1 MGCQDHQ
8 EEPNIYYAMSEKED
22 ILKELQDIAPELA
35 RFKEEQVGTG
45 FQVPPRYFRDLTQV
59 VMNEVRED
67 LQDQTSTLTKPS
79 GWWQDLLASIQN
91 LIQPKPALALAF
103 IGLLLAVGFW
113 FGQSNTALDT
123 VNPNFAMNN
132 DDLEAYV
139 LANIDDFETD
149 LLMDMYAETFPE
161 EEEQITE
168 ENLDELL
175 QEMDDEDFEDLWDA
189 ETFKE

>member
-1 MGCQDHQ
+1 
-8 EEPNIYYAMSEKED
+8 MSEKED
-22 ILKELQDIAPELA
+22 ILKELKDIAPELA
-35 RFKEEQVGTG
+35 RFKQEQEGTG

-59 VMNEVRED
+59 VMNEVKAD
-67 LQDQTSTLTKPS
+67 LQDQPSSLTRA
-79 GWWQDLLASIQN
+79 GNWWQSLLENIQS
-91 LIQPKPALALAF
+91 LLQPKPALALAV
-103 IGLLLAVGFW
+103 IGLLIAIGFW
-113 FGQSNTALDT
+113 FGQSHTNLDH

-139 LANIDDFETD
+139 LAHIDDFETD

-189 ETFKE
+189 ETFNE

>member
-1 MGCQDHQ
+1 
-8 EEPNIYYAMSEKED
+8 MSEKED
-22 ILKELQDIAPELA
+22 IIKELKDIAPELA
-35 RFKEEQVGTG
+35 RFKEEEAGTG

-59 VMNEVRED
+59 VMREVKED
-67 LQDQTSTLTKPS
+67 LQDQPSSLTKS
-79 GWWQDLLASIQN
+79 RNWWQGLLDTIQQ
-91 LIQPKPALALAF
+91 LIQPKPALALAL
-103 IGLLLAVGFW
+103 IGLLLAVGLW
-113 FGQSNTALDT
+113 FGQSNAVLDP
-123 VNPNFAMNN
+123 VNPHFALNN

-161 EEEQITE
+161 EEADITE

-189 ETFKE
+189 ETFNE

>member
-1 MGCQDHQ
+1 
-8 EEPNIYYAMSEKED
+8 MSEKED

-59 VMNEVRED
+59 VMNEVKED
-67 LQDQTSTLTKPS
+67 LQDQTSSMSKS
-79 GWWQDLLASIQN
+79 SSWWQDLLANIQS

-161 EEEQITE
+161 EEEEITE

-175 QEMDDEDFEDLWDA
+175 QEMNDEDFEDLWDA
-189 ETFKE
+189 ETFNE